1 MFKAV
6 GRTIKY
12 LLLGLFALATM
23 LIVAVFCFEQRVPA
37 WALERISAKLSS
49 EDFLVRLDSASFR
62 LPRGVRLNG
71 LRVLDRRKLQTAP
84 FLSAERVELKLALG
98 RLPWRMNRLIHE
110 IEMTGLSFPRLP
122 DGYYIPDSVE
132 FPGQPDFREVNVPV
146 SLTFPEMGPF
156 RLVLNAP
163 DVLSVRPQRVVVE
176 SVAVYPKLLRLAGI
190 FIAWPDRDVTMTLDG
205 ETSCDLYAQNVR
217 GHVHGQARQPNIRP
231 MLGALEITNCYQFID
246 AFTGVTTPV
255 DATCQF
261 DVNLVN
267 NDLHIFL
274 DLHPTGG
281 AYRGVSFTDAHGLV
295 DVRVFVRD
303 TYQNAKIVVGPVA
316 ANFPGGRTMEGTV
329 VYENTNDVGYVSFDV
344 RSTVSLSNALAVAD
358 VLTDGT
364 LDCLQPET
372 PPEITLKGLLAVDPA
387 YAATND
393 IAGTIRFLRGKF
405 FSVPLQNAQ
414 AAFQVKGARVDFTE
428 ARAQA
433 TSGGDLSGGA
443 FVSFPG
449 FAWDKATFGVNVTGR
464 KLSLVDIGEVFKLEV
479 GDRHGRLDG
488 TVELRGPLGDNVV
501 PRLSGQ
507 GRIAV
512 TEGDLAH
519 LNLLSGL
526 FDAMEKVPGLSTFV
540 SQSRT
545 ATGIKISESSMA
557 FSLTN
562 GVLRSDDVEFR
573 GGIFT
578 IAGKGTF
585 DIVRDDLDFAV
596 RVKIVKD
603 DTLLGVLKNPI
614 LWPFS
619 KLSTVL
625 FGFRATGPID
635 RPRWTYDTSILKRF
649 RGDEG
654 KEAAP

>member
-1 MFKAV
+1 MIKAIS
-6 GRTIKY
+6 RIFRY
-12 LLLGLFALATM
+12 FLLGTLG
-23 LIVAVFCFEQRVPA
+23 IVALLVVAVTCFEQRVPA
-37 WALERISAKLSS
+37 WALERLSARLSS
-49 EDFLVRLDSASFR
+49 EAFLVRLDSATFR

-84 FLSAERVELKLALG
+84 FLSATRVELKLALG
-98 RLPWRMNRLIHE
+98 RLPWRMKRLIHE
-110 IEMTGLSFPRLP
+110 IEVTGLSFPRLP

-132 FPGQPDFREVNVPV
+132 FPGQPDFREVNMPV
-146 SLTFPEMGPF
+146 DLKFPPMGPF
-156 RLVLNAP
+156 RLVLVRP

-176 SVAVYPKLLRLAGI
+176 SVALYPKLLRLAGI

-205 ETSCDLYAQNVR
+205 ETTCDLYAQSVR

-281 AYRGVSFTDAHGLV
+281 AYRGVPFKDAHGLV

-316 ANFPGGRTMEGTV
+316 ANFPDGRSMEGTV
-329 VYENTNDVGYVSFDV
+329 IYENTNDVGYVSFDV

-414 AAFQVKGARVDFTE
+414 AVFQVKGSHVAFTE

-433 TSGGDLSGGA
+433 TSGGDLSGSG

-449 FAWDKATFGVNVTGR
+449 FDWNKATFGVKAMGR

-488 TVELRGPLGDNVV
+488 TVELSGPMGDNVV
-501 PRLSGQ
+501 PRLAGSG
-507 GRIAV
+507 RLAV

-519 LNLLSGL
+519 LNVLSGL
-526 FDAMEKVPGLSTFV
+526 FDAMAKLPGLATFV
-540 SQSRT
+540 QQSRS
-545 ATGIKISESSMA
+545 ATGIKISESSMS

-596 RVKIVKD
+596 RVKVVKD
-603 DTLLGVLKNPI
+603 DSLLGVLKNPI

-635 RPRWTYDTSILKRF
+635 RPRWTYDTSILGRF
-649 RGDEG
+649 RGGEG
-654 KEAAP
+654 KDVAP

>member
-1 MFKAV
+1 MFKV
-6 GRTIKY
+6 IGRIFKY
-12 LLLGLFALATM
+12 FLLGTLG
-23 LIVAVFCFEQRVPA
+23 IVALLVVAVTCFEQRVPA
-37 WALERISAKLSS
+37 WALERLSARLST
-49 EDFLVRLDSASFR
+49 EDFLVRLDSATFR

-84 FLSAERVELKLALG
+84 FLSAGRVELKLALG
-98 RLPWRMNRLIHE
+98 RLPWRMRRLIRE
-110 IEMTGLSFPRLP
+110 IEVTGLSFPRLP
-122 DGYYIPDSVE
+122 DGYYIPDSIE
-132 FPGQPDFREVNVPV
+132 FPGQPDFREVNMPV
-146 SLTFPEMGPF
+146 DLKFPPMGPF
-156 RLVLNAP
+156 RLVLVRP

-176 SVAVYPKLLRLAGI
+176 SVALYPKLLRLAGI
-190 FIAWPDRDVTMTLDG
+190 FIAWPDRDATMTLDG
-205 ETSCDLYAQNVR
+205 ETTCDLYAQNVR

-281 AYRGVSFTDAHGLV
+281 AYRGVPFKDAHGLV

-316 ANFPGGRTMEGTV
+316 ANFPNGRTMEGTV
-329 VYENTNDVGYVSFDV
+329 IYENTNDVGYVSFDV

-372 PPEITLKGLLAVDPA
+372 PPEITLKGLMAVDPA

-414 AAFQVKGARVDFTE
+414 AAFHVKGTHVAFSD

-433 TSGGDLSGGA
+433 TSGGELSGSG

-449 FAWDKATFGVNVTGR
+449 FVQEKASFGVKATGR
-464 KLSLVDIGEVFKLEV
+464 KLSLADIGEVFKLEV

-488 TVELRGPLGDNVV
+488 TVELNGPMGDNVV
-501 PRLSGQ
+501 PRLSGS
-507 GRIAV
+507 GRLGV

-519 LNLLSGL
+519 LNVLSGL
-526 FDAMEKVPGLSTFV
+526 FDAMEKVPGLATFV
-540 SQSRT
+540 NQSRT
-545 ATGIKISESSMA
+545 ATGIKISESSMT

-649 RGDEG
+649 RGGEG
-654 KEAAP
+654 KESVP

>member
-1 MFKAV
+1 MFKV
-6 GRTIKY
+6 IGRIFKY
-12 LLLGLFALATM
+12 FLLGTLG
-23 LIVAVFCFEQRVPA
+23 IVALLVVAVTCFEQRVPA
-37 WALERISAKLSS
+37 WALDRLSARLST
-49 EDFLVRLDSASFR
+49 EDFLVRLDSATFR

-84 FLSAERVELKLALG
+84 FLSAGRVELKLALG
-98 RLPWRMNRLIHE
+98 RLPWRMRRLIRE
-110 IEMTGLSFPRLP
+110 IEVTGLSFPRLP
-122 DGYYIPDSVE
+122 DGYYIPDSIE
-132 FPGQPDFREVNVPV
+132 FPGQPDFREVNMPV
-146 SLTFPEMGPF
+146 DLKFPPMGPF
-156 RLVLNAP
+156 RLVLVRP

-176 SVAVYPKLLRLAGI
+176 SVALYPKLLRLAGI
-190 FIAWPDRDVTMTLDG
+190 FIAWPDRDATMTLDG
-205 ETSCDLYAQNVR
+205 ETTCDLYAQNVR

-281 AYRGVSFTDAHGLV
+281 AYRGVPFKDAHGLV

-316 ANFPGGRTMEGTV
+316 ANFPDGRSMEGTV
-329 VYENTNDVGYVSFDV
+329 IYENTNDVGYVSFDV

-414 AAFQVKGARVDFTE
+414 SAFHVKGSHVAFTE

-433 TSGGDLSGGA
+433 TSGGDLSGSG

-449 FAWDKATFGVNVTGR
+449 FVQEKASFGVKATGR

-488 TVELRGPLGDNVV
+488 TIDLNGPLGDNMV
-501 PRLSGQ
+501 PRLVGSG
-507 GRIAV
+507 RLAV

-519 LNLLSGL
+519 LNVLSGL
-526 FDAMEKVPGLSTFV
+526 FDAMAKLPGLSTFV
-540 SQSRT
+540 QQSRS
-545 ATGIKISESSMA
+545 ATGIKISECSMS

-585 DIVRDDLDFAV
+585 DIMRDDLDFAV

-603 DTLLGVLKNPI
+603 DSLLGVLKNPI

-635 RPRWTYDTSILKRF
+635 RPRWTYDTSILGRF
-649 RGDEG
+649 RSSEG